1 MMPSGSTPR
10 VSENSPVGVFDSG
23 VGGLTI
29 LRAVR
34 EALPHEDLIY
44 VADSA
49 HLPYGEKPAEFVLG
63 RAVAITGFM
72 VEQGV
77 KAMLVACNTATAA
90 ALGTLRMRFALPF
103 IGVEPAVKPAASA
116 TCSGVIGVLATP
128 TTLAS
133 ERFRALL
140 GRFAGNA
147 RVLQQPCTGLAA
159 HIERG
164 YIDDEATEA
173 LVRVFVE
180 PLLAAGA
187 DVIVLGCTHYP
198 FVSHIVQ
205 RIAGPHVT
213 VIENG
218 TAVAKELARQL
229 AAQGIRKPS
238 GAGRQTFWFSGA
250 PAEAERVLARLWAPE
265 VRVHSLPV

>member
-1 MMPSGSTPR
+1 MTQSGTAPR
-10 VSENSPVGVFDSG
+10 VSENSPIGVFDSG

-34 EALPHEDLIY
+34 EALPHEDLVY

-49 HLPYGEKPAEFVLG
+49 HLPYGQKPAEFVLG
-63 RAVAITGFM
+63 RAIAITGFM

-77 KAMLVACNTATAA
+77 KAVVVACNTATAA
-90 ALGTLRMRFALPF
+90 ALGTLRTRFGLPF

-116 TCSGVIGVLATP
+116 TRSGVIGVLATP

-133 ERFRALL
+133 ERFRVLL
-140 GRFAGNA
+140 DRFAGNA
-147 RVLQQPCTGLAA
+147 RVLQQPCTGLAE

-164 YIDDEATEA
+164 DMNDEATEA

-187 DVIVLGCTHYP
+187 DVIVLG
-198 FVSHIVQ
+198 
-205 RIAGPHVT
+205 
-213 VIENG
+213 
-218 TAVAKELARQL
+218 
-229 AAQGIRKPS
+229 
-238 GAGRQTFWFSGA
+238 
-250 PAEAERVLARLWAPE
+250 
-265 VRVHSLPV
+265 

>member
-1 MMPSGSTPR
+1 MQSGSALR
-10 VSENSPVGVFDSG
+10 VSGNSPIGVFDSG

-34 EALPHEDLIY
+34 EALPHEDLVY

-63 RAVAITGFM
+63 RAIAITGFM

-77 KAMLVACNTATAA
+77 KAVVVACNTATAA
-90 ALGTLRMRFALPF
+90 ALGTLRARFALPF

-116 TCSGVIGVLATP
+116 TRSGVIGVLATP

-140 GRFAGNA
+140 GRFAGDA
-147 RVLQQPCTGLAA
+147 RVLQQPCTGLAE

-164 YIDDEATEA
+164 DMDDEATEA

-198 FVSHIVQ
+198 FVAHIVQ
-205 RIAGPHVT
+205 RIAGPDVT

-229 AAQGIRKPS
+229 AVRGIRKPS
-238 GAGRQTFWFSGA
+238 GVGRQTFWFSGT
-250 PAEAERVLARLWAPE
+250 PADAERVLARLWAPE
-265 VRVHSLPV
+265 VRVQSLLL